1 MSEVLTVPLVN
12 RQQAWDAIRAQVFPY
27 LAQILQAS
35 RVWILTIKPE
45 TRSEAQNRLMWPLLT
60 AYSKQLQ
67 WPVDGRMAWM
77 TPEEW
82 KDVLSAGFHKETVR
96 LAMGINGGVVMLGRR
111 TSKFTKK
118 QFSEW
123 IEFLY
128 ATAADRGVSL
138 PEWVD
143 EETGV
148 IHAPEMEAA

>member
-1 MSEVLTVPLVN
+1 MSEALSVPLAN
-12 RQQAWDAIRAQVFPY
+12 RQQAWAAIREQVFPY
-27 LAQILQAS
+27 LGQILQAG
-35 RVWILTIKPE
+35 RMWVLTIKPE
-45 TRSEAQNRLMWPLLT
+45 SRSEAQNRLMWPILT
-60 AYSKQLQ
+60 EFSKQLL
-67 WPVDGRMAWM
+67 WPVDGHMVQM

-128 ATAADRGVSL
+128 ATAADRGVRL
-138 PEWVD
+138 PAWVD
-143 EETGV
+143 EDTGE
-148 IHAPEMEAA
+148 ISHLEAA